1 MVPNM
6 GSSISAADNSAT
18 SDDGSAPDDGA
29 ATVNSATII
38 TASPAISIV
47 GIAGTTII
55 PGATYNCPPA
65 NHRSAAIDG
74 GSPVNC
80 GTSVNGSASV
90 GASRPD
96 LHKLTVI
103 HGSYEDAFG
112 ASYGPADRLMRK
124 KRHACD
130 DPKKGLQYQVGPCSG
145 HDDAFP

>member
-1 MVPNM
+1 MVTNM
-6 GSSISAADNSAT
+6 GSSISASNNSAT
-18 SDDGSAPDDGA
+18 SYDGSAPNDCA
-29 ATVNSATII
+29 ATINSATIV
-38 TASPAISIV
+38 TAASAILVV
-47 GIAGTTII
+47 GIATAIV
-55 PGATYNCPPA
+55 PAATYNCPPS

-112 ASYGPADRLMRK
+112 ASYGSADRLMRK

-130 DPKKGLQYQVGPCSG
+130 DPKKGLQY
-145 HDDAFP
+145 